1 MKPGRLYPGR
11 AIFRRLE
18 FFPDRFAARN
28 GGEARSGLACCARD
42 RRRLVAGRLWSL
54 SREADLSTEQTRSQT
69 PTWVSRAH
77 GNGRRSQSSERP
89 PRARAQAPVGL
100 TAIRAGSARPSP
112 LSRGPHAL
120 DETAGRAAAEC
131 SSWGRLTRRAEFQRT
146 ARGRRAQL
154 EAFALQA
161 NRRLESPALVGPR
174 VGFTVTKKIGN
185 AVVRNRIRRRLR
197 EALRRIS
204 CLEALPDHD
213 YVLMAR
219 LPALT
224 MDFEALVGEI
234 DRGFR
239 QLRRDKPRS
248 GPRAR
253 DRDRRS

>member
-1 MKPGRLYPGR
+1 
-11 AIFRRLE
+11 
-18 FFPDRFAARN
+18 
-28 GGEARSGLACCARD
+28 
-42 RRRLVAGRLWSL
+42 
-54 SREADLSTEQTRSQT
+54 
-69 PTWVSRAH
+69 
-77 GNGRRSQSSERP
+77 
-89 PRARAQAPVGL
+89 
-100 TAIRAGSARPSP
+100 
-112 LSRGPHAL
+112 L

-131 SSWGRLTRRAEFQRT
+131 PNWGRLTRRAEFQRT

-239 QLRRDKPRS
+239 QLRRDRPRS